1 MMTIT
6 SSPQKT
12 RRISYPDSD
21 GKPMAETDVHA
32 DVMTDSKEAL
42 RGYFA
47 KRPDVYV
54 SGNNFVYFEEGN
66 PRARVSPDVY
76 VVFGAAMRQRN
87 SYKSWEEDDAL
98 PAVVIE
104 ITSKKTKNEDILTK
118 YTLYERLKIHEY
130 FLFDPTGTHLKT
142 ERLRGFRLDNT
153 NQYQPIPKTEER
165 LFSEELYLELFG
177 EGTRLRF
184 YDPTTLTLLPTP
196 SELRRQAALEK
207 QRAEQEAKRADAAE
221 ARIAALLAEIERLKE
236 NS

>member
-1 MMTIT
+1 MTTT
-6 SSPQKT
+6 STAPRT
-12 RRISYPDSD
+12 RRVFYPDSD

-42 RGYFA
+42 RGFFA

-54 SGNNFVYFEEGN
+54 SGNNFVYFEEGS

-87 SYKSWEEDDAL
+87 SYKCWEEDGRL
-98 PAVVIE
+98 PSVVIE
-104 ITSKKTKNEDILTK
+104 ITSRKTKNEDIVTK
-118 YTLYERLKIHEY
+118 YALYQRLGIHEY
-130 FLFDPTGTHLKT
+130 FLFDPTGTHLKDQ
-142 ERLRGFRLDNT
+142 RLRGYRLDEAGK
-153 NQYQPIPKTEER
+153 YQPIAHTEER

-184 YDPTTLTLLPTP
+184 YDPTNFTLLPTP
-196 SELRRQAALEK
+196 SELRRQAAREK
-207 QRAEQEAKRADAAE
+207 QRADSAE
-221 ARIAALLAEIERLKE
+221 ARVTELLAELERLKE